1 MRVNRCLSHE
11 ANRYVDEKAW
21 REFVASKRNK
31 LARLV
36 KAVCAEFLSLCPLL
50 FIGGLTTEDTEDA
63 EERPPITMKTLGS
76 SLFPKE
82 PGWLHT
88 G

>member
-1 MRVNRCLSHE
+1 MRLIVT
-11 ANRYVDEKAW
+11 VDEEAW
-21 REFVASKRNK
+21 REFVASKKNK

-36 KAVCAEFLSLCPLL
+36 KAVCAEFLSLCPQCFPW

-63 EERPPITMKTLGS
+63 EERPPKYDEDSRNRAASSRKTGGLR
-76 SLFPKE
+76 
-82 PGWLHT
+82 T